1 MTSRPP
7 PDDDERT
14 VWPGAPHPAGSADAG
29 HALPAGALIEGYRIT
44 HVLGEGGFGIVY
56 LAWDVALDRP
66 VAIKE
71 YMPSA
76 LAVRTHASFGVSAR
90 SEQYRDTFEAGL
102 KSFLNEARL
111 LARFDHPALV
121 KVFRFWEANR
131 TAYMVM
137 PYYEGPTL
145 KAALAKI
152 GGPVPEAQLR
162 EWLKPLLDALAVIH
176 REQCYHR
183 DVSPDNILLTDGGP
197 LLLDFGAARRVISD
211 MTQALTAVLKPG
223 YAPIEQYGGATAQGP
238 WTDLYALAGVVHFA
252 ITGRPPLPSVERVVN
267 DTQPLLATTH
277 AGHYGDSFLRAIDT
291 ALSMRPEARPQ
302 DVAQF
307 VAMLDVAPSP
317 AASPVSSPAP
327 VVEAPKTTSV
337 FRRASKAVTERLSR
351 TRNLT
356 RTRASIPTP
365 GQPPIAGPA
374 SRPATVK
381 AAPKAKATLAAK
393 ATATAQR
400 QAAPARG
407 TGKAILAFAA
417 AALLLAGGAAWW
429 WKMRISSPPAASV
442 PAAPEAV
449 APTEPAPEPQPTPA
463 AIAAPPAPATAPPPA
478 AERPA
483 APPPVAERP
492 STPEPAP
499 APTPSQAPVAEPPV
513 ASQAP
518 ASAARSR
525 PARPPAAAVERS
537 RPVASGRAVAE
548 SRPVPPS
555 ESPSTTT
562 PNVGRR
568 PARCSDIVLKS
579 SMESLSPEEVAFL
592 KRECR

>member
-14 VWPGAPHPAGSADAG
+14 VWPGAPRSAGPADPGD
-29 HALPAGALIEGYRIT
+29 HALPAGTLIEGYRIT
-44 HVLGEGGFGIVY
+44 RVLGEGGFGIVY
-56 LAWDVALDRP
+56 LAWDLALDRP

-71 YMPSA
+71 YMPSS
-76 LAVRTHASFGVSAR
+76 LAVRAHTSFGVSAR
-90 SEQYRDTFEAGL
+90 SEQYRETFEAGL

-121 KVFRFWEANR
+121 KVFRFWQANR
-131 TAYMVM
+131 TAYMAM

-145 KAALAKI
+145 KAALALRD
-152 GGPVPEAQLR
+152 GPVSEAQLR
-162 EWLKPLLDALAVIH
+162 EWLKPLLDALAAIH
-176 REQCYHR
+176 RVQCYHR
-183 DVSPDNILLTDGGP
+183 DVSPDNILLTDTGP

-223 YAPIEQYGGATAQGP
+223 YAPIEQYGGAAAQGP

-267 DTQPLLATTH
+267 DTQPSLASTH
-277 AGHYGDSFLRAIDT
+277 AGQYGEKFLRAIDT

-307 VAMLDVAPSP
+307 VAMLDVAPPP
-317 AASPVSSPAP
+317 APSPAP
-327 VVEAPKTTSV
+327 VPVPAREAPKTTSV

-356 RTRASIPTP
+356 RTRTP
-365 GQPPIAGPA
+365 GQPPFVGAA
-374 SRPATVK
+374 SRPATPTATASAS
-381 AAPKAKATLAAK
+381 AAAAAKAKAKSERESTS
-393 ATATAQR
+393 T
-400 QAAPARG
+400 RG
-407 TGKAILAFAA
+407 RGKAIVAFAA

-429 WKMRISSPPAASV
+429 WMTRASHAPPIASV
-442 PAAPEAV
+442 PATPEAV
-449 APTEPAPEPQPTPA
+449 APTTSAPEPQPTPA
-463 AIAAPPAPATAPPPA
+463 AVAPPTAPARTS
-478 AERPA
+478 
-483 APPPVAERP
+483 PPVAEPSLAERP
-492 STPEPAP
+492 TAPEPAP
-499 APTPSQAPVAEPPV
+499 AAAPEQAPAAEPPV

-518 ASAARSR
+518 APAARPR
-525 PARPPAAAVERS
+525 PIKPAAPAVERP
-537 RPVASGRAVAE
+537 RPVASNRTAAE
-548 SRPVPPS
+548 PRTAAAP
-555 ESPSTTT
+555 ESPPATP

-568 PARCSDIVLKS
+568 PARCGDIVLKS

-592 KRECR
+592 RRECR